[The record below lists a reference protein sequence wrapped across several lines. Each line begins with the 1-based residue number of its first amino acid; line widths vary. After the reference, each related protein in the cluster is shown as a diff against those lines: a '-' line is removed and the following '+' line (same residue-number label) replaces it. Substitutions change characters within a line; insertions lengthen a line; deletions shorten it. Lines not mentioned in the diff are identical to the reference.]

1 MSRKMPSETE
11 ITYRVLEELEAFQ
24 GVYWK
29 QVQGQFQGAYD
40 EAAIWILLSDAADLP
55 RAHRR
60 FRDVVASRLYLV
72 RFTVSYT
79 VMTPDGELTLDC
91 LNNNEEIE
99 RAGTSR
105 PLGAHPSLKRSV
117 GSVFS
122 MAAKP
127 EKPRRHVH

>member
-1 MSRKMPSETE
+1 MPSETE

-29 QVQGQFQGAYD
+29 EVQGQFHGAYD
-40 EAAIWILLSDAADLP
+40 EAAIWILLSDAAELP

-60 FRDVVASRLYLV
+60 FRDVVASRFYLV
-72 RFTVSYT
+72 RFTVFYT
-79 VMTPDGELTLDC
+79 VMTPEGELILDC
-91 LNNNEEIE
+91 LNDNDEIE

-105 PLGAHPSLKRSV
+105 PLGAHPLPKRSV
-117 GSVFS
+117 GSVFNV
-122 MAAKP
+122 A